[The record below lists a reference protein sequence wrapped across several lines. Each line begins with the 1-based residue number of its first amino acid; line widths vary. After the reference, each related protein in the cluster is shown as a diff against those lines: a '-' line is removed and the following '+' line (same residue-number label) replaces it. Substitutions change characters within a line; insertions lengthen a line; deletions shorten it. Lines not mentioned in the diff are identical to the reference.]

1 MPLAPTWAAN
11 AVEACRNAVVSYP
24 IQPEICAQA
33 LDVLKASPDLALGPI
48 VEATGLLAIGYART
62 SRATQAREVMDQL
75 LQEQPDSWLAHA
87 NHGTVLLYLGQ
98 FGQSLAATDRAI
110 TLSQARNLAIP
121 DLYLNRALAA
131 RGRGEYGNAEEAFA
145 IYRQLMGQVAE
156 PRPVVPDAHGPAEL
170 SRPLYRRF
178 GDDPFEASGRVQ
190 SR

>member
-48 VEATGLLAIGYART
+48 VEATGLLAVGYART

-156 PRPVVPDAHGPAEL
+156 PRPVVPDAYGPAEL
-170 SRPLYRRF
+170 SSAISPLR
-178 GDDPFEASGRVQ
+178 
-190 SR
+190 